1 MIFSKSK
8 VTPSF
13 AEQMSSIK
21 AAFKTAHENA
31 SNLHSQMEEEIK
43 KKRDQIYQ
51 LTGEIEEIYVTKKEA
66 ETFMENISKLI

>member
-21 AAFKTAHENA
+21 AAFKTAHET
-31 SNLHSQMEEEIK
+31 LYDG
-43 KKRDQIYQ
+43 RGD
-51 LTGEIEEIYVTKKEA
+51 
-66 ETFMENISKLI
+66 